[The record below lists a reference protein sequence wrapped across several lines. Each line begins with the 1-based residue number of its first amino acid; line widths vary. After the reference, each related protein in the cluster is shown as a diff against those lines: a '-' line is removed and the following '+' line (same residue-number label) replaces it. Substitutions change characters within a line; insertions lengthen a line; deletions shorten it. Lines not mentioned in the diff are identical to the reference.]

1 MHLNTVKSESSL
13 TMLLNWTLHA
23 ERGKCPSLRLTV
35 AILVFALLPC
45 FSFGAETPE
54 ILINRRLADQFH
66 IQKGDIIELAA
77 SGDMKDPVAFRVSA
91 VYEEKADPYQVPL
104 RMRLIKMHLSDA
116 EKLTGKKDQLDI
128 VSIRLK
134 KGARQDQFV
143 ARLNGEAIGFTAY
156 SADELAKRSSSTFQV
171 VSRFHR
177 AIALI
182 TMMAGAIFI
191 FALVLMRVED
201 QRKNLAILSVTGIS
215 KRTILKALMLEST
228 FFAFL
233 ASLLGAGFGWV
244 SAQLVNLYYRHYYQT
259 TLVFADVTPHILFQ
273 AVLLSFVL
281 GIAAGTFSWIRL
293 RSLAV
298 LQELGR

>member
-1 MHLNTVKSESSL
+1 MNLKNLKFFI
-13 TMLLNWTLHA
+13 
-23 ERGKCPSLRLTV
+23 SLRALRSLRFNFLLTAVLVV
-35 AILVFALLPC
+35 AILPSI
-45 FSFGAETPE
+45 SFGADDPE
-54 ILINRRLADQFH
+54 ILINRRLADQLH
-66 IQKGDIIELAA
+66 VRQGDIVELAA
-77 SGDMKDPVAFRVSA
+77 SGDMKNPVTFRVAA

-104 RMRLIKMHLSDA
+104 RLRLIKMHLNDA
-116 EKLTGKKDQLDI
+116 EKLTGKLDQLDI

-134 KGARQDQFV
+134 KGASQDQLV

-156 SADELAKRSSSTFQV
+156 SSDELAKRSSSTFEV

-215 KRTILKALMLEST
+215 RRTILQTLMLEST

-233 ASLLGAGFGWV
+233 ASLLGAGFGFV
-244 SAQLVNLYYRHYYQT
+244 SEQLVNLYYRHYYQT
-259 TLVFADVTPHILFQ
+259 TLVFARVTPHILFQ
-273 AVLLSFVL
+273 ALLLSFAL
-281 GIAAGTFSWIRL
+281 GIAAGTFSWFRL